1 MSRPGHGPQAQGD
14 FADFVRHA
22 LHAAADQVEP
32 RGDGLERIREKIRS
46 RPAQASQP
54 RMAAIRLAMA
64 GFFAQLGGY
73 WRQAGARRPAASA
86 RPGSAARA
94 RHAPRRPRNW
104 SEVMLR
110 PALAIGVTVFAL
122 GVVLAAIP
130 PLRNGIFNG
139 VQAAFSGASSPS
151 STSASRTP
159 GGASSSALRRPGQ
172 RQVGRGHHSVAWR
185 VMHAVADTQGSSPR
199 QRLRPRRR
207 RARRRPPR
215 RPARRPLRPRPRPLP
230 RRARRTARARRSRRA

>member
-1 MSRPGHGPQAQGD
+1 MSRPGHGPQGQGD

-86 RPGSAARA
+86 RPGSARPGSA

-159 GGASSSALRRPGQ
+159 GGASSSGSGAPVQ
-172 RQVGRGHHSVAWR
+172 RHVGRGHHPVAWR
-185 VMHAVADTQGSSPR
+185 VMHAVAGTQGSAQGS
-199 QRLRPRRR
+199 
-207 RARRRPPR
+207 A
-215 RPARRPLRPRPRPLP
+215 
-230 RRARRTARARRSRRA
+230 